1 MKILWVKSDFLHPAD
16 RGGQIR
22 TLEMLKCLHARH
34 EIHYVAFEDGKNPE
48 GLSRSSE
55 YCSRAYPVRHS
66 VPPHRSPRFL
76 GQLLQ
81 GLISPVP
88 VAVKRYTSSRM
99 ERQIRALLE
108 QQKFDT
114 LVCDFLF
121 PAPNIPDVSRS
132 VLFQHNVESVIW
144 RRHFEQANNP
154 MKKAYFGLQARR
166 MQAFERVV
174 CRRAGH
180 IVAVSEADR
189 ETMHGLFGVERVS
202 SINTGVD
209 VQYFAPPRSVAAKES
224 ARFADLI
231 FTGSMDWLPNIDA
244 AQFFAAEVLP
254 YIRKERPNCRI
265 MIAGRRPASAIKELA
280 QRDSGIVV
288 TGTVPDVRPYLWGST
303 VAIVPLRIGGGTRLK
318 IFEAMAARLPV
329 VSTSIGAEGLPVTE
343 GEHIAIADNPERF
356 ARCCLDLLTDAD
368 LRQRRADRAWQLVS
382 RQFSWSA
389 VSTEFESALQA
400 GPRPN

>member
-1 MKILWVKSDFLHPAD
+1 
-16 RGGQIR
+16 
-22 TLEMLKCLHARH
+22 
-34 EIHYVAFEDGKNPE
+34 
-48 GLSRSSE
+48 
-55 YCSRAYPVRHS
+55 
-66 VPPHRSPRFL
+66 
-76 GQLLQ
+76 
-81 GLISPVP
+81 
-88 VAVKRYTSSRM
+88 M

-144 RRHFEQANNP
+144 RRHFEQAKNP
-154 MKKAYFGLQARR
+154 AKKAYFGLQARR
-166 MQAFERVV
+166 MQAFERAI
-174 CRRAGH
+174 CRQAGY

-189 ETMHGLFGVERVS
+189 ETMHGLFGVERMS

-209 VQYFAPPRSVAAKES
+209 VQYFAPPRSVQVKES
-224 ARFADLI
+224 AKLADLI

-244 AQFFAAEVLP
+244 AEFFAAEILP
-254 YIRKERPNCRI
+254 HIRKERPNCRI
-265 MIAGRRPASAIKELA
+265 LIAGRRPASAVKKLA
-280 QRDSGIVV
+280 ECDSGIVV

-329 VSTSIGAEGLPVTE
+329 VSTSVGAEGLPVAD
-343 GEHIAIADNPERF
+343 GKHVAIADHPERF
-356 ARCCLDLLTDAD
+356 ARCCLDLLADAE
-368 LRQRRADRAWQLVS
+368 LRKRRADQAWQLVS
-382 RQFSWSA
+382 RQFSWNA
-389 VSTEFESALQA
+389 VSTEFESALEA